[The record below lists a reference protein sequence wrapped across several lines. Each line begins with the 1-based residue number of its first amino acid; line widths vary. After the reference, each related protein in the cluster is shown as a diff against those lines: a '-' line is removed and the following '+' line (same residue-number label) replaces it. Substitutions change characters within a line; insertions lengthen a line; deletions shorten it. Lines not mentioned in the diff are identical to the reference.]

1 MILIWYDVKLY
12 NTNSILTTQ
21 NVKFP
26 IKDFFSKCDQ
36 NPQET
41 ADLVTFTEKI
51 PCGKLDSGI

>member
-21 NVKFP
+21 NVKFS

-41 ADLVTFTEKI
+41 ADLVTLTEKI